1 MFQSSIEPNR
11 CILPILKLGPDNE
24 VRSVVGT
31 GFIVGDPTGLIT
43 AKHLFRSRSLRSDG
57 DLGYTCDLKVAT
69 L

>member
-31 GFIVGDPTGLIT
+31 GFIVGDPTVLIT
-43 AKHLFRSRSLRSDG
+43 AKHLFVLEVLDQMGISV
-57 DLGYTCDLKVAT
+57 TPVT
-69 L
+69 